1 MSPGPVALPA
11 VVLAQM
17 QGWAGARAAHGRNL
31 STALRESGLTRDPWP
46 DTVTTWAGGTGRQR
60 GYRGVQGG
68 KGRGYPH
75 QLHTCRSADSDR
87 VTRNMAE

>member
-1 MSPGPVALPA
+1 MALPA

-46 DTVTTWAGGTGRQR
+46 DTVTTWAGGTG
-60 GYRGVQGG
+60 GYRGVPW
-68 KGRGYPH
+68 GYPH